1 MGISLSD
8 PQVWASLLTL
18 TVMEIVLGIDNIV
31 FISVVV
37 SKLKGAKRVLARQ
50 IGLALALI
58 FRIAL
63 LLALTWL
70 IAMRAPVFEI
80 FGQEFSWRDLILIGG
95 GLFLLVKATLEIHD
109 DIEDEE
115 DDTGAKATTSFMA
128 VIAQVV
134 VVDMVFSVDSIVTA
148 IGMAEHVEI
157 MIAAVVISMI
167 VMYFASGPIANFIE
181 EYPTT
186 KMLALSF
193 LMLIGMSLIADG
205 FQVHI
210 PREYIYFAMSFS
222 VLVEFLNVMA
232 KRKRQRDRQ
241 SKP

>member
-37 SKLKGAKRVLARQ
+37 SKLQGAKRALARQ